1 MTNARVLAALWVGLA
16 LLATLL
22 GRRRSVAP

>member
-1 MTNARVLAALWVGLA
+1 MEQGNKDVKMAFGVMGVILALA

-22 GRRRSVAP
+22 G